1 MNEQPSYFSII
12 PAYVRYDKSLKP
24 MEIIMYGEI
33 SALTNKYGYAYASN
47 NYFAKL
53 YDVHKKTVST
63 WINHLKERGHITTK
77 VIRNEDKTVKERRIY
92 LTHPPYPRNDG
103 EGYPQNDGDPIH
115 EKTEENKTRENNTSI
130 NRDTVTEIFSYISNE
145 LEMIQ
150 SPLKI
155 QEIEELIKD
164 LGNEA
169 LDIVKVATDYTRD
182 NNKGI
187 NYLIKVLTNWIK
199 EDVDTKEKAENKVK
213 PKTKKQSS
221 NIDGMLD
228 DLLGSDS

>member
-155 QEIEELIKD
+155 QEIEELIKN

-213 PKTKKQSS
+213 PKKQSS

>member
-228 DLLGSDS
+228 DLVGSDS

>member
-213 PKTKKQSS
+213 PKKQSS

>member
-155 QEIEELIKD
+155 QEIEELVKD
-164 LGNEA
+164 LGSNS
-169 LDIVKVATDYTRD
+169 LDIVKVATEYTKD

-213 PKTKKQSS
+213 PKKQSS

>member
-221 NIDGMLD
+221 DIDGMLD
-228 DLLGSDS
+228 DLVGSDS